1 MGERKKYTPT
11 LNGTKYPIST
21 EEPEEYI
28 RRIEFFLNS
37 RIQNAKDK
45 TGMIYSDSITLALLS
60 IEVADSLFKT
70 QKQFNELKAETNK
83 LLEKYDE
90 LSAQHDS
97 NCAEIDELENEIRE
111 LREKILIL
119 KLGGT
124 AD

>member
-1 MGERKKYTPT
+1 MGERKKYTLT

-45 TGMIYSDSITLALLS
+45 TGMIYSDSITLALLA

-97 NCAEIDELENEIRE
+97 NCAEIDDLENEIRE

>member
-83 LLEKYDE
+83 LLEKYYE

>member
-1 MGERKKYTPT
+1 MGERKKYTLT

-83 LLEKYDE
+83 LLDKYD
-90 LSAQHDS
+90 S
-97 NCAEIDELENEIRE
+97 NGAEIDELENEIRE